1 MINLEAV
8 NVVMLIFGGVTSFSA
23 GLIVGTWRVS
33 TLVHRVDD
41 HERRLANMEK
51 CVSVTFNRLHG
62 RIDDLML
69 LVGADPSKFRKE
81 HRGEY
86 GESS

>member
-1 MINLEAV
+1 
-8 NVVMLIFGGVTSFSA
+8 
-23 GLIVGTWRVS
+23 
-33 TLVHRVDD
+33 
-41 HERRLANMEK
+41 MEK
-51 CVSVTFNRLHG
+51 CVSVTFNRLHD